1 MKDEKTEQMKKYLKL
16 KKLQE
21 EDKSNELIEEI
32 YKKVSR
38 EVTLKNPK
46 GRKKD
51 DKGRKDCNR
60 KTRDNTIY
68 EVF

>member
-1 MKDEKTEQMKKYLKL
+1 MVDMKDKTTEQMKKYLKL

-38 EVTLKNPK
+38 EESNIEKPE
-46 GRKKD
+46 R
-51 DKGRKDCNR
+51 
-60 KTRDNTIY
+60 
-68 EVF
+68 

>member
-1 MKDEKTEQMKKYLKL
+1 MKDKTTEQMKKYLKL

-38 EVTLKNPK
+38 EESNIEKPE
-46 GRKKD
+46 R
-51 DKGRKDCNR
+51 
-60 KTRDNTIY
+60 
-68 EVF
+68 

>member
-1 MKDEKTEQMKKYLKL
+1 MVDMKDKTTEQMKKYLKL

-38 EVTLKNPK
+38 EESNIEKP
-46 GRKKD
+46 
-51 DKGRKDCNR
+51 
-60 KTRDNTIY
+60 
-68 EVF
+68 ES